1 MHAQSPAR
9 GPWTHRVLIGFF
21 SLLFAL
27 LVYWMLG
34 FVVRDLGTWPGPSYR
49 DVEAR
54 LQDPR
59 LRAEM
64 DGLQTDIEAAKR
76 TINEQKQRQ
85 AVLRSSTENSERTM
99 TQLLELQK
107 LTLQKGLQPSPE
119 ETAALA
125 ESEKLFLNNQR
136 QYQALNEQVASTTE
150 QLQSLENRL
159 REAQSR
165 LQTQQQPISTEFQ
178 RLQSRHQ
185 LKVAALKL
193 SFLLPLLI
201 VAVALFLKRRSG
213 LYSPLIYGFGLA
225 VLAKVVLV
233 MHEHF
238 PRRYFK
244 YVLIVAALILV
255 ARILVYLLRLAV
267 FPRPDWLLRQYREA
281 YEHFLCPICGYPIR
295 RGPLKYLSWT
305 RRSLRKLAIP
315 TAAAP
320 VVEEPYICPVCATP
334 LFEECPSCHAIRHSL
349 LPVCTR
355 CGAERPPA
363 PESNP

>member
-1 MHAQSPAR
+1 MKAKTPAR
-9 GPWTHRVLIGFF
+9 GPWTHRLLIGFF

-34 FVVRDLGTWPGPSYR
+34 FVVRDIGTWPGPSYQ
-49 DVEAR
+49 DVEAK
-54 LQDPR
+54 LQDPGA
-59 LRAEM
+59 RAEINR
-64 DGLQTDIEAAKR
+64 LQTEIEAANR
-76 TINEQKQRQ
+76 SINEQKQRQ

-125 ESEKLFLNNQR
+125 ESEKLFLSNQR
-136 QYQALNEQVASTTE
+136 QYQALNEQVASMTE
-150 QLQSLENRL
+150 QLQSLEGRQ
-159 REAQSR
+159 RDAQSR
-165 LQTQQQPISTEFQ
+165 LETQQQPIANEFQ
-178 RLQSRHQ
+178 RLQTRHQ

-193 SFLLPLLI
+193 SFLVPLLI
-201 VAVALFLKRRSG
+201 LAVVLFLKRRSG
-213 LYSPLIYGFGLA
+213 LYAPLIHGFGLA
-225 VLAKVVLV
+225 VLVKVVLV

-244 YVLIVAALILV
+244 YVLVIAALALV
-255 ARILVYLLRLAV
+255 ARILVYLLRLAA

-305 RRSLRKLAIP
+305 RRSLRKLTVPASTP
-315 TAAAP
+315 AASD
-320 VVEEPYICPVCATP
+320 EPYTCPVCATP
-334 LFEECPSCHAIRHSL
+334 LFEECPSCHSIRHSL

-355 CGAERPPA
+355 CGAEKTPA
-363 PESNP
+363 AVLSP